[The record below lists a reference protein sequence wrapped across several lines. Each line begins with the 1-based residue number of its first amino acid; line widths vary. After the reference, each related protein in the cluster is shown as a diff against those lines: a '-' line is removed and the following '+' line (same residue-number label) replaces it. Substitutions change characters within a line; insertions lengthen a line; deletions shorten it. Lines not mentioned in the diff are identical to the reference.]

1 MEKEA
6 LNWLG
11 ELAII
16 HTTGKETN
24 GKYCIIELYATAQGS
39 PPWHV
44 HHNEDEGFFII
55 DGAFTFSVGN
65 TSLKAKSG
73 DYLMAPK
80 GIPHTYSVD
89 SPGHA
94 RLLMICSPA
103 GFEEA
108 VRSMSS
114 RATSLVPPDPENA
127 EIDFE
132 KITAIAARYGIEF
145 VDPPQ

>member
-11 ELAII
+11 ELAVI

-24 GKYCIIELYATAQGS
+24 GKYCIIELYATSQGS

-44 HHNEDEGFFII
+44 HHNENEGFYVI
-55 DGAFTFSVGN
+55 DGEFTFSVGN
-65 TSLKAKSG
+65 KSYKAKSG

-80 GIPHTYSVD
+80 GIPHTYPVD

-103 GFEEA
+103 GFKEA
-108 VRSMSS
+108 VHAMSS